1 MAEEPDDR
9 VQIQA
14 HMLEG
19 FPLTSTPKRANQI
32 KAHPLV
38 KNFVSGSQEGNRKY
52 EFKNGALKT

>member
-9 VQIQA
+9 VQIQT

-19 FPLTSTPKRANQI
+19 FSLTSTPKCANRI
-32 KAHPLV
+32 KAPPLV
-38 KNFVSGSQEGNRKY
+38 KNIVNGSQEGNRKY